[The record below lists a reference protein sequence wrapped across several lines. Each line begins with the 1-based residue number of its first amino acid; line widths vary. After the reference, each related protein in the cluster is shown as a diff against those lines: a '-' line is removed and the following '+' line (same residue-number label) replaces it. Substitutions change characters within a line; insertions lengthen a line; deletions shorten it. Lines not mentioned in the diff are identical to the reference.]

1 MTEIRCDLNRR
12 MDSAKLWLNN
22 AEDETAI
29 RNTADSN
36 ISNDAK
42 LPEPV
47 LPSPEP
53 QQQQIQQNND
63 DVGSAATKDSNN
75 NNGVANNDSNQSLV
89 SPPHPRP
96 NVDIILS
103 LKDPIYSSVMMECF
117 QMMGN
122 KNDNTASE
130 EDAMKS
136 VVSKKAL
143 LHFKGAERDAS
154 LTFKDRNTIGETMT
168 VTNTS
173 TVRFFKPES
182 RHKVDR
188 TFVMVDEKAAL
199 RSKFIVYPT
208 VHSLS
213 YFLVCFLLTLCI
225 SSLYRNYL

>member
-22 AEDETAI
+22 EEDETANTEVEAAI
-29 RNTADSN
+29 RDTTDTNTSN
-36 ISNDAK
+36 VAK

-47 LPSPEP
+47 LPTPES
-53 QQQQIQQNND
+53 QRQQIRQKND
-63 DVGSAATKDSNN
+63 NVSSTATKDRSIK
-75 NNGVANNDSNQSLV
+75 SLV
-89 SPPHPRP
+89 SPHPRP

>member
-1 MTEIRCDLNRR
+1 MNRR

-29 RNTADSN
+29 RNTSDSN

-103 LKDPIYSSVMMECF
+103 LKDPVYCSVMTKFF
-117 QMMGN
+117 QLMGKKSHYN
-122 KNDNTASE
+122 YTE
-130 EDAMKS
+130 EAGVKDMANE
-136 VVSKKAL
+136 AL
-143 LHFKGAERDAS
+143 
-154 LTFKDRNTIGETMT
+154 LTFKNKNRNTIGETDEEGHAPMT
-168 VTNTS
+168 ATATTTTT
-173 TVRFFKPES
+173 TVRFFKPKS
-182 RHKVDR
+182 RNVLDGK
-188 TFVMVDEKAAL
+188 FVEVDEQVAL
-199 RSKFIVYPT
+199 RSEFTTCPIIA
-208 VHSLS
+208 
-213 YFLVCFLLTLCI
+213 C
-225 SSLYRNYL
+225 